1 MIFLRLR
8 SARLLSS
15 KIDIS
20 FYNWEIMH
28 IDNAYLRCF
37 QSNFLRSSI
46 CILCCSSIHIL
57 CRSNYI
63 EKLYRFSD
71 NLSIRFASDF
81 RFKAFDYKQINALSS
96 IALLRCIIM
105 NIFVLSL
112 LFYLV
117 FYIVF
122 HRCFVDLIRF
132 FSNIELF

>member
-8 SARLLSS
+8 SARLLYS

-20 FYNWEIMH
+20 FYNWKIIH

-37 QSNFLRSSI
+37 QSNFLCNSI
-46 CILCCSSIHIL
+46 CILCRSSIYILCCSS
-57 CRSNYI
+57 YI
-63 EKLYRFSD
+63 EKLYHLSD

-81 RFKAFDYKQINALSS
+81 QFKEFNYKQVSALFS

-117 FYIVF
+117 SYIVF
-122 HRCFVDLIRF
+122 HRCFVDLIHF
-132 FSNIELF
+132 FSNIELS

>member
-1 MIFLRLR
+1 LIFLRSC
-8 SARLLSS
+8 SAHLLSS

-37 QSNFLRSSI
+37 WSNFLCSSI
-46 CILCCSSIHIL
+46 CILCRSS
-57 CRSNYI
+57 YI
-63 EKLYRFSD
+63 EKLYRLSD

-81 RFKAFDYKQINALSS
+81 RFKAFDYKQISALFS

-117 FYIVF
+117 SYIVF
-122 HRCFVDLIRF
+122 HRCFVDLIYF
-132 FSNIELF
+132 FSNIELS

>member
-1 MIFLRLR
+1 
-8 SARLLSS
+8 
-15 KIDIS
+15 
-20 FYNWEIMH
+20 
-28 IDNAYLRCF
+28 
-37 QSNFLRSSI
+37 
-46 CILCCSSIHIL
+46 L
-57 CRSNYI
+57 CRSSYI
-63 EKLYRFSD
+63 EKLYHLSN

-122 HRCFVDLIRF
+122 HRCFVDFIRF
-132 FSNIELF
+132 FSNIELS

>member
-1 MIFLRLR
+1 MIFLCSR
-8 SARLLSS
+8 SAHLLSS

-28 IDNAYLRCF
+28 INNAYLRCF
-37 QSNFLRSSI
+37 QSNFLCNSI
-46 CILCCSSIHIL
+46 CILCHSS
-57 CRSNYI
+57 YI
-63 EKLYRFSD
+63 KKLYHLSD

-81 RFKAFDYKQINALSS
+81 QFKAFNYKQINALSS

-117 FYIVF
+117 SYIVF
-122 HRCFVDLIRF
+122 HHCFVNLIHF
-132 FSNIELF
+132 FSNIELS

>member
-1 MIFLRLR
+1 MIFLRSR
-8 SARLLSS
+8 SARLLSF

-28 IDNAYLRCF
+28 IDNAYLHCF
-37 QSNFLRSSI
+37 WSNFLCSSIHILCCSSI
-46 CILCCSSIHIL
+46 CILCCSS
-57 CRSNYI
+57 YI
-63 EKLYRFSD
+63 KKLYRLSD

-81 RFKAFDYKQINALSS
+81 WFKAFDYKQISALSS

-117 FYIVF
+117 SYIVF
-122 HRCFVDLIRF
+122 HCCFVDLIHF
-132 FSNIELF
+132 FSNIELS

>member
-1 MIFLRLR
+1 LISFRSR

-20 FYNWEIMH
+20 FYNWKIMH

-37 QSNFLRSSI
+37 WSNFLCSSI
-46 CILCCSSIHIL
+46 CILCCS
-57 CRSNYI
+57 NYI
-63 EKLYRFSD
+63 EKLYRLSD
-71 NLSIRFASDF
+71 NLSICFASDF
-81 RFKAFDYKQINALSS
+81 WFKAFDYKQINALFS

-117 FYIVF
+117 SYIVF
-122 HRCFVDLIRF
+122 HRCFVDLIHF
-132 FSNIELF
+132 FSNIELS

>member
-1 MIFLRLR
+1 LIFLRLR

-28 IDNAYLRCF
+28 INNAYLHCF
-37 QSNFLRSSI
+37 WSNFLCSSI
-46 CILCCSSIHIL
+46 CILCCNSICIL
-57 CRSNYI
+57 CCNNYI
-63 EKLYRFSD
+63 EKLYCLSD
-71 NLSIRFASDF
+71 NLSIYFAFDF
-81 RFKAFDYKQINALSS
+81 QFKAFNYKQISALFS

-117 FYIVF
+117 SYIVF
-122 HRCFVDLIRF
+122 HRCFVNFIHF
-132 FSNIELF
+132 FSNIKFS

>member
-1 MIFLRLR
+1 LISLRSR

-20 FYNWEIMH
+20 FYNWKIMH

-37 QSNFLRSSI
+37 WSNFLCSSI
-46 CILCCSSIHIL
+46 RILCCSS
-57 CRSNYI
+57 YI
-63 EKLYRFSD
+63 EKLYCLSD

-81 RFKAFDYKQINALSS
+81 QFKAFNCKQISALSS

-112 LFYLV
+112 LFYLI

-122 HRCFVDLIRF
+122 HRCFVDLIHF
-132 FSNIELF
+132 FSNIELS

>member
-1 MIFLRLR
+1 LIFFRLR

-20 FYNWEIMH
+20 FYNWKIMH
-28 IDNAYLRCF
+28 INNAYLCCF
-37 QSNFLRSSI
+37 WSNFL
-46 CILCCSSIHIL
+46 CSSIRIL
-57 CRSNYI
+57 CRSSYI
-63 EKLYRFSD
+63 KKLYCLSD

-81 RFKAFDYKQINALSS
+81 QFKAFNYKQISALSS

-112 LFYLV
+112 FFYLV

-122 HRCFVDLIRF
+122 HCCFVNLIRF
-132 FSNIELF
+132 FSNIELS